1 MSQQLQTPFE
11 SIENAQEYL
20 RLLAEEVAMVLGE
33 IEDDRTDAASSAESR
48 RLDALHLVCYKLQRL
63 SHHVDSS
70 RRILNDLRMLRRL
83 FERDSAKPR
92 PEKPS
97 VAA

>member
-1 MSQQLQTPFE
+1 MSHQLQTPFE

-20 RLLAEEVAMVLGE
+20 RLLSEEVALVLRE
-33 IEDDRTDAASSAESR
+33 IEDDRTEAASSAQSR

-70 RRILNDLRMLRRL
+70 RRILNDLRLLRRL
-83 FERDSAKPR
+83 FERDSAKPL
-92 PEKPS
+92 PERPS